1 MKIKILKTWSRWH
14 GKARAAFTL
23 AELLIA
29 FTISV
34 VVVGGVA
41 VILVY
46 TEMTYCQVSNYTS
59 MINQSRGALDL
70 FSKDIRNASALMAF
84 STNNPSYLE
93 LTNATL
99 GVLYTITYNTNTST
113 VTLATTGQSTV
124 TNLTSCDS
132 WTFSLFSRAPNLSS
146 FTNDI
151 AFYPST
157 NAVTG
162 QLDPT
167 FCKLIYL
174 NWKCSRTV
182 RGVKLNTEDVQTA
195 QIVLRNQVSN

>member
-1 MKIKILKTWSRWH
+1 
-14 GKARAAFTL
+14 
-23 AELLIA
+23 
-29 FTISV
+29 
-34 VVVGGVA
+34 
-41 VILVY
+41 
-46 TEMTYCQVSNYTS
+46 
-59 MINQSRGALDL
+59 
-70 FSKDIRNASALMAF
+70 
-84 STNNPSYLE
+84 

-132 WTFSLFSRAPNLSS
+132 WTFSLFSRAPDTNN
-146 FTNDI
+146 FANDI
-151 AFYPST
+151 TFCPST
-157 NAVTG
+157 NTTG